1 MIPASSPSLPRAV
14 PQLQSRTRTPSPA
27 AASFRQ
33 QRTGDALL
41 CQVSGI
47 ARRAT
52 HRFKEVGQPMPVA
65 PQPKGPRAAKN
76 AGAQLTCEN
85 QVPGSYHVHDLTV
98 LGRQKRSNWN
108 TQWKKCRSLYCR
120 PPRSTVSDPD
130 LSSFQASIQI
140 PFVTGN
146 AQEALQATE
155 QLITDFSDIAVSVRS
170 VSAIEEAAG
179 ILKNLTIN
187 SQDLSPDAQVESS
200 QTLLSLA
207 KQLTKALT
215 LNSSVLDQ
223 AAPAATELFHLFD
236 NIMKAFSINS
246 SSWNSDQ
253 VEQLLHSSLEALEYI
268 EAAFLLHRG
277 SEGPS
282 LTVASS
288 ISSMIVSRQ
297 NTSTFHLLPYRTPEP
312 TNCRVSFPSS
322 STLRSLLSEYNEIEV
337 RVTALNFNP
346 FRYVSK
352 KEIVGSVAGIALSS
366 EELFIEVPS
375 IPEAIE
381 IILARN
387 ESTSASPAW
396 RRVQIDQ
403 LLEVGVNVTSEED
416 SVVVHIEPE
425 LLLPVVLY
433 LGFQYAPNST
443 HYDVYDTFPDNAGG
457 YTWVLSPA
465 LLRNGTGYYT
475 VTAQVTNSS
484 SLGEKTLV
492 NYSISTFATQCVFW
506 NSTLDIWEHQGC
518 SVGPKTTA
526 NATQCLCHHLT
537 FFGSTFLVMPRVVD
551 IRDTVQLFANAANNP
566 VAIIFLGTLAG
577 LYILTAI
584 WSYMKDKQ
592 DRTKVK
598 VTVLADNDAAHHSR
612 YLVKVFTG
620 YRRGASTTAKV
631 IVTLY
636 GAEAQSEP
644 HHLTDPGKAVFE
656 HGGVDIFLLKT
667 CFLGELHSIRLWHDN
682 SGLSPAWYVNR
693 IMVIDLDAQQ
703 KWHFLCDS
711 WLAADIDDC
720 QLDRVFPVASQRD
733 IMSFSYLMSSNSV
746 ERLMKDHLWLSVLTR
761 CPWSPFTRVQRLS
774 CCITLLICNMVINL
788 MFWNM
793 SLDNDLPGEVKLTV
807 TQLLISIQT
816 SVILLPANLIIVYM
830 FHLIQVHLKEFKH
843 LRTKISVSV
852 CPEPMPEV
860 PAIERLQEDL
870 RETVHFLYL
879 YVVQVLGVTP
889 EGVESFDSIPE
900 LIKTLSY
907 LIHCHITVDGTSG
920 EQPQIDPLQLKVGS
934 QGANS
939 DQRAPGHSRRWA
951 SSTRQTQDGNNS
963 TTTEEEG
970 ATTSTKVVSARH
982 HHFLCYLKRA
992 LEMLHSDIQ
1001 NVNPAR
1007 MQIASRFAHFSSQL
1021 AKLTED
1027 IRNKTLLPDIPS
1039 TSLRTGFPITDYTGS
1054 RSLSSR
1060 LPEWFSYICWFI
1072 LFSISGF
1079 CAYYLI
1085 LLSMTLTKEK
1095 TTSWVISILMSLFQS
1110 IFIMPLVKTTAL
1122 TIIQI
1127 RVLKKEIMED
1137 AGEEQQLQEV
1147 LAVLAKHPDWE
1158 LSGWRDPTNPIYRPP
1173 PIGSFI
1179 DRRKLAQ
1186 REKELYRFIR
1196 DFVVHIIF
1204 LAVIMI
1210 IAYAEKSPNGFYLN
1224 RAIQQSFTS
1233 NFDKVLDIDS
1243 FYSWANSTLFSNL
1256 YGTYQGFIADG
1267 NSFLLGGA
1275 RIRQLRIID
1284 DPRFLFH
1291 IYNIE
1296 DEADYGPGWTSLPL
1310 NSTNE
1315 SLIWHYQT
1323 ENELEGYPIWATF
1336 AVYSGGGYVAEL
1348 GANCSTA
1355 TSVLGYI
1362 KESAW
1367 LDRLSKAI
1375 FVEFNIYNANANL
1388 LCVTTL
1394 ILETNGI
1401 GSFTNSADL
1410 QVMQLYD
1417 DYTTFSKIFKIS
1429 FGLLILYYVILQGVH
1444 LKEQKWKYF
1453 LKKMN
1458 QLDLCI
1464 IVIGCCMC
1472 GLYVKRIAL
1481 RKRDIARCQQNR
1493 SRFVSFYETGTVDS
1507 ALGYTIAFEV
1517 SVATVKLWNLLN
1529 VNPRLHLITST
1540 LCKAWDEIKGFL
1552 VAIFVLLVAY
1562 SITCNMLFG
1571 WSIYNYRTFFSTA
1584 VTIVSLMIGIFNYEE
1599 VTSLDPILGAL
1610 LVTTCVVLLMFVII
1624 NLFLSAMLMVFS
1636 KQRQLS
1642 ELSKQEEIV
1651 ELLLLK
1657 LSSLLGIRRKTKM
1670 CLPTAAE
1677 KKDDEK

>member
-1 MIPASSPSLPRAV
+1 
-14 PQLQSRTRTPSPA
+14 
-27 AASFRQ
+27 
-33 QRTGDALL
+33 
-41 CQVSGI
+41 
-47 ARRAT
+47 
-52 HRFKEVGQPMPVA
+52 
-65 PQPKGPRAAKN
+65 
-76 AGAQLTCEN
+76 
-85 QVPGSYHVHDLTV
+85 
-98 LGRQKRSNWN
+98 
-108 TQWKKCRSLYCR
+108 
-120 PPRSTVSDPD
+120 
-130 LSSFQASIQI
+130 
-140 PFVTGN
+140 
-146 AQEALQATE
+146 
-155 QLITDFSDIAVSVRS
+155 
-170 VSAIEEAAG
+170 
-179 ILKNLTIN
+179 
-187 SQDLSPDAQVESS
+187 
-200 QTLLSLA
+200 
-207 KQLTKALT
+207 
-215 LNSSVLDQ
+215 
-223 AAPAATELFHLFD
+223 
-236 NIMKAFSINS
+236 MKAFSINS

-860 PAIERLQEDL
+860 PAIERLQENTTHEPKYVWEVIYLAAAKDCPTCFTDHLPLRHGMMNLHEIFLKKSVPRDL
-870 RETVHFLYL
+870 VVH
-879 YVVQVLGVTP
+879 
-889 EGVESFDSIPE
+889 
-900 LIKTLSY
+900 
-907 LIHCHITVDGTSG
+907 
-920 EQPQIDPLQLKVGS
+920 
-934 QGANS
+934 
-939 DQRAPGHSRRWA
+939 
-951 SSTRQTQDGNNS
+951 
-963 TTTEEEG
+963 
-970 ATTSTKVVSARH
+970 VVSARH